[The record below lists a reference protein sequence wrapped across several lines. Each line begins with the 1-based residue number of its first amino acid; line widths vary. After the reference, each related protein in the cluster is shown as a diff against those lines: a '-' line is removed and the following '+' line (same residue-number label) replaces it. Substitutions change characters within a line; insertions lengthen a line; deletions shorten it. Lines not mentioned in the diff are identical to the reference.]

1 MLASFI
7 RTDEFDD
14 VLVTGEVMKNPHF
27 VSDLFNVLGI
37 RQLTLRDRLAR
48 ALTTGRLFRHQERRP
63 ELTTSKFFVE
73 LEQIIHI
80 RRFPSEHARRSRGF
94 PHGIRLPRALIRFL
108 ILLARN
114 ASTITRAVSLD
125 SRRTH
130 PTPHAVRNASSR
142 VPIASARAIARGNSI
157 RAIKH
162 NYDSLSPFASYAF
175 ASRDAP
181 APRAMI
187 RTRPWFTSR
196 SLGRS
201 WGRGDVAVC
210 RALPRVVRPNFAD
223 FAKRRSFYF
232 PGVSP
237 RDVDARRHTTTTT
250 TTTTMAVRTRASP
263 SASTMARASATTA
276 TTARRARARGR
287 GSGRE
292 RARARATEGE
302 RVTED
307 AIGALRELA
316 DGTWNVGTYKSKR
329 KVHLVNELGDIVG
342 EEEALA
348 NISEQPGWDD
358 AGKMRFCVMTVS
370 DELGID
376 EDEVGKRLAQLFTL
390 VPGLEGRMGDIRIAD
405 VTRLAARV
413 PDVALAMIRL
423 KDILP
428 EANLERMV
436 AARPSLL
443 LADADELRRKISD
456 LRACAPRLRWD
467 KILSDFPELWDVR
480 DFREN
485 IEALKEKLSITDDE
499 TLTKVLGGQP
509 GLLLSVQSRHD
520 MILYDNGTLRQVQA
534 TVAGDTTSD
543 GW

>member
-1 MLASFI
+1 M
-7 RTDEFDD
+7 
-14 VLVTGEVMKNPHF
+14 
-27 VSDLFNVLGI
+27 
-37 RQLTLRDRLAR
+37 
-48 ALTTGRLFRHQERRP
+48 
-63 ELTTSKFFVE
+63 
-73 LEQIIHI
+73 
-80 RRFPSEHARRSRGF
+80 
-94 PHGIRLPRALIRFL
+94 
-108 ILLARN
+108 
-114 ASTITRAVSLD
+114 AV
-125 SRRTH
+125 
-130 PTPHAVRNASSR
+130 
-142 VPIASARAIARGNSI
+142 
-157 RAIKH
+157 
-162 NYDSLSPFASYAF
+162 
-175 ASRDAP
+175 
-181 APRAMI
+181 
-187 RTRPWFTSR
+187 
-196 SLGRS
+196 
-201 WGRGDVAVC
+201 
-210 RALPRVVRPNFAD
+210 VVR
-223 FAKRRSFYF
+223 
-232 PGVSP
+232 
-237 RDVDARRHTTTTT
+237 TT
-250 TTTTMAVRTRASP
+250 ASP
-263 SASTMARASATTA
+263 SASTMTRALTTTTT
-276 TTARRARARGR
+276 TTARRARARWC

-292 RARARATEGE
+292 RATARATEGE

-329 KVHLVNELGDIVG
+329 KAHLVNELGDIVG
-342 EEEALA
+342 EEEASE

-443 LADADELRRKISD
+443 LADADELQKKISD

-485 IEALKEKLSITDDE
+485 IEALKEKLSVTDDE

-520 MILYDNGTLRQVQA
+520 MISYDNGTLRQVEA
-534 TVAGDTTSD
+534 SMSGDLTSD